1 MMKKIFPIVLKLIA
15 AFIMVQTLYFKFSGA
30 QESIDL
36 FTKIAGENEAI
47 MRFGTGT
54 LELIASILLFIP
66 KKTWLGALLT
76 IGLMSGAI
84 VSHLTILG
92 IEFNGDGGAL
102 FISAVITF
110 LSAVILLILNK
121 KEIPFI
127 GEK

>member
-15 AFIMVQTLYFKFSGA
+15 AFIMVQTLYFKFSGS

-66 KKTWLGALLT
+66 KKTWLGALLA